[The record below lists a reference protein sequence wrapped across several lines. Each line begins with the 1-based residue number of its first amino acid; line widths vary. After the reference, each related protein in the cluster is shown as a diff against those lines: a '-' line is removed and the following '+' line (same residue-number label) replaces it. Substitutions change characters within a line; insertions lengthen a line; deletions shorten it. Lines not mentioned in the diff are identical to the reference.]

1 MKTLTGIM
9 AAICLLGIYAAVDL
23 LDRHTEERIAYQRW
37 VNEACLPTRAGDS
50 AFIISNGQQM
60 HCRIYSRNVPGMT
73 PVIVSAAVME
83 APL

>member
-23 LDRHTEERIAYQRW
+23 LERHTEERIAYQRW
-37 VNEACLPTRAGDS
+37 VAEACIPTREGES
-50 AFIISNGQQM
+50 AVIVSDGRQLR
-60 HCRIYSRNVPGMT
+60 CRIYSRNVRGMT
-73 PVIVSAAVME
+73 PVIVSSAVME

>member
-37 VNEACLPTRAGDS
+37 VNESCLPTRAGDR
-50 AFIISNGQQM
+50 AVIISNGQQM
-60 HCRIYSRNVPGMT
+60 HCRIYSRDARGMT